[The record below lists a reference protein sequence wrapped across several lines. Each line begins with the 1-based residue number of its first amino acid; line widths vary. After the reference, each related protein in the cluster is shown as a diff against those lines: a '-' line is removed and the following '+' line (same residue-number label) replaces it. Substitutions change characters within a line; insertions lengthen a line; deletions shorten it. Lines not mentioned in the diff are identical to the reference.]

1 MIFGRDRH
9 IGREWARLQEAEE
22 KYGKKSRE
30 YTKALSR
37 WIKFLKAEAFVAT
50 RRAYREMEALRRA
63 GEKAREAKALH
74 GENSPQ
80 FEKALKRFNT
90 AGAARRW
97 RRRTACS
104 SRPARRWAPR
114 R

>member
-37 WIKFLKAEAFVAT
+37 WIKCLKAEAFVAT

-63 GEKAREAKALH
+63 GAKAREAKALH

-80 FEKALKRFNT
+80 FEKALKRFNE
-90 AGAARRW
+90 AEKRVNEAMRAVEPIQRAA
-97 RRRTACS
+97 TS
-104 SRPARRWAPR
+104 IDL
-114 R
+114 